1 MSELLRFKTREA
13 FREWLSENCRR
24 REGVWLEFGK
34 TKEVETLSANDAL
47 LEALCFGWIDGV
59 MKKMDDTSYKKYF
72 APRRAGSKWSQ
83 KNKAL
88 VQELEACGAMT
99 EYGRRK
105 IEEAKKNGQWD
116 NAASPSAISEE
127 QIAAVAALLKE
138 NSLVCLQEE
147 VPENTI
153 EREDH
158 WKAFRIQGIL
168 DFSLIGILS
177 EISTLL
183 AKNSIG
189 IFAISTYNTDYILMK
204 EEQFENAVRILA
216 EAGYRIL

>member
-99 EYGRRK
+99 EYGRRGEK
-105 IEEAKKNGQWD
+105 ERTVGQRRFSFCNQRGTD
-116 NAASPSAISEE
+116 CGSCC
-127 QIAAVAALLKE
+127 
-138 NSLVCLQEE
+138 LVKGKCTGL
-147 VPENTI
+147 
-153 EREDH
+153 
-158 WKAFRIQGIL
+158 
-168 DFSLIGILS
+168 
-177 EISTLL
+177 
-183 AKNSIG
+183 
-189 IFAISTYNTDYILMK
+189 Y
-204 EEQFENAVRILA
+204 
-216 EAGYRIL
+216 